1 MKKPN
6 ETTTIDNPV
15 KTSYIQPPVETLQLF
30 LTAIKCHINTY
41 DTITA
46 SLKQETLPMLSQ
58 VLDHYELKRK
68 QGPCYNPQKLDQTIA
83 LLKHEIIYRK
93 QTKYF
98 RKLCQDVLSLTLEN
112 LGKTYKDKGKI
123 FDDHYD
129 SNQPT
134 LAAELLQASAT
145 LNGRSIEAEAFQIM
159 AGPTLFPA

>member
-1 MKKPN
+1 MIKK
-6 ETTTIDNPV
+6 TIS
-15 KTSYIQPPVETLQLF
+15 TAYIHHPVETLKLF

-41 DTITA
+41 NTITA
-46 SLKQETLPMLSQ
+46 SLKQETLPMLIQ
-58 VLDHYELKRK
+58 VQNHYELERE

-145 LNGRSIEAEAFQIM
+145 LNGRSIEAEAFQTL